1 MKRNPMPRTAL
12 LTSAIALLAAGAAEA
27 QTIQFWSSENQ
38 PARIARQEAMAED
51 FKAKTGITV
60 EIIPVEESEVGT
72 RATAA
77 FAAGDLPDVVQH
89 SVQFLLPWAQAG
101 ILDPEAATEV
111 IDTLGADTFAPG
123 ALNMASVDDEFVSV
137 PVSGWTQMVVYRKDL
152 FEEKG
157 LAPPATF
164 DDISAA
170 VEALHNPPDMFGFV
184 AATKVD
190 ETYMMQLIEHL
201 ALANGYSPVNDD
213 GSLNLDDPR
222 LVELMEFYKGL
233 AKASPPGELY
243 WQQSREMYF
252 AGQTAMVIWSPF
264 IMDELAGLRDAVPV
278 TVSDDPT
285 SSELAGKTG
294 FITRLS
300 GPSNADGA
308 AWADIRYFGIT
319 ADADTDSA
327 EEFVK
332 FALSEG
338 YGQILGIAPEGIFP
352 VRNGDADDANKYQ
365 DLWASLPVGVD
376 RKAPLADLYSQDVI
390 DDIIAGLSTGDR
402 WGVANG
408 QLEQA
413 SKINNSLAFARVFR
427 RYIDDEVSA
436 EEAVEEL
443 RSELTRIQ

>member
-1 MKRNPMPRTAL
+1 M
-12 LTSAIALLAAGAAEA
+12 
-27 QTIQFWSSENQ
+27 
-38 PARIARQEAMAED
+38 
-51 FKAKTGITV
+51 
-60 EIIPVEESEVGT
+60 
-72 RATAA
+72 
-77 FAAGDLPDVVQH
+77 
-89 SVQFLLPWAQAG
+89 QFLLPWAQAG

-111 IDTLGADTFAPG
+111 IDSLGADTFAPG
-123 ALNMASVDDEFVSV
+123 ALNMASVEDEFVSV

-152 FEEKG
+152 FEENG
-157 LAPPATF
+157 LEPPTSF
-164 DDISAA
+164 DSITAA

-213 GSLNLDDPR
+213 GSLNIDDPR
-222 LVELMEFYKGL
+222 LVELMEFYKVL
-233 AKASPPGELY
+233 AEASPPGELY
-243 WQQSREMYF
+243 WQQSRELYF
-252 AGQTAMVIWSPF
+252 AGQTAMVVWSPF

-285 SSELAGKTG
+285 SRELASKTG

-319 ADADTDSA
+319 ADADTEAA

-338 YGQILGIAPEGIFP
+338 YGQILGVAPEGTFP
-352 VRNGDADDANKYQ
+352 VRNGDAEDADKFQ

-390 DDIIAGLSTGDR
+390 DDIIEGLSTGDR
-402 WGVANG
+402 WGVSNA
-408 QLEQA
+408 QLELA

-427 RYIDDEVSA
+427 RYIDDEISA

-443 RSELTRIQ
+443 QSELSRIE